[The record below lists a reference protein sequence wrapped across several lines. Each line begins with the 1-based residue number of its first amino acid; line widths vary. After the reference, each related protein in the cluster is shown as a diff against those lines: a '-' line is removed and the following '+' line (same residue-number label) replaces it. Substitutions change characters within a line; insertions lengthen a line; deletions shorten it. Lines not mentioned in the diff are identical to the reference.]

1 MVQLLP
7 MTESDFRIYLQNSI
21 ESYAQDHVKAGNWH
35 PSEALQR
42 SEKEF
47 QDLLPD
53 GVASKDQ
60 YLFSIADHITG
71 TKVGILWFA
80 VQYRGSHPYAFVYD
94 FLIYEE
100 FRRQGYG
107 RRAFAV
113 LEEHV
118 RELGLNSISLHV
130 FGHNQPAIA
139 LYQAAGYEVT
149 DLQMKKRLGP
159 VAHELE
165 ENTL

>member
-7 MTESDFRIYLQNSI
+7 MTASDFHIYLRNAVD
-21 ESYAQDHVKAGNWH
+21 EYAQDHVKAGNWH

-47 QDLLPD
+47 QELLPD

-60 YLFSIADHITG
+60 YLFSIVDGITG
-71 TKVGILWFA
+71 MKVGILWFA
-80 VQYRGSHPYAFVYD
+80 VRNKASHPDAFVYD
-94 FLIYEE
+94 FEIYEE

-107 RRAFAV
+107 TQAFAT
-113 LEEHV
+113 LEERV
-118 RELGLNSISLHV
+118 QELGLDSISLHV

-139 LYQAAGYEVT
+139 LYQAAGYEIT
-149 DLQMKKRLGP
+149 NLHMTKKLGI
-159 VAHELE
+159 
-165 ENTL
+165 

>member
-7 MTESDFRIYLQNSI
+7 MTESELQIYLQTAV
-21 ESYAQDHVKAGNWH
+21 EEYAQEHVKAGHWH
-35 PSEALQR
+35 PSEALQQ

-47 QDLLPD
+47 RQLLPD

-60 YLFSIADHITG
+60 YLFSIVDEATG
-71 TKVGILWFA
+71 SKVGILWFA
-80 VQYRGSHPYAFVYD
+80 VQYRSSQPYAFVYD

-107 RRAFAV
+107 KQAFAV
-113 LEEHV
+113 LEEKV
-118 RELGLNSISLHV
+118 KELGLDSISLHV

-139 LYQAAGYEVT
+139 LYQAAGYEIT
-149 DLQMKKRLGP
+149 DLHMTKKLGI
-159 VAHELE
+159 
-165 ENTL
+165 